1 MIILYVA
8 TQDNP
13 LDPTAGSGADYEFYR
28 AFVQHGAEVRIIGPF
43 QDRPSVLEKAYRKGH
58 RLFSSR
64 RYAKHSVAFLRQISR
79 AVSEVIASDPPPD
92 VIFSISTMGLALCP
106 STVPLISR
114 LDTSLKGHEGQ
125 YPIFSKL
132 EARRMMGWERKALG
146 KLSLVITY
154 SDWNADILTSFYQ
167 VPRKKILVVAV
178 PASLPEAVVGA
189 RVDGQPLAMQPL
201 HLLLVGRNI
210 HRKGLD
216 IAIEAVHLLNMDG
229 VPAELH
235 VVGLT
240 GEADSN
246 VRYMGIFRK
255 DVPSELWAYADQYRW
270 AHFLLH
276 PARFEA
282 GGIAVSEAAAFGL
295 PAITNAAGGLA
306 TTVKHGVSG
315 IVLPARSPGRAYAD
329 AIRPFLDNPAGYLA
343 LRRSTR
349 QRFEEELN
357 WDVTGDKI
365 FRAFENT
372 VGARRQNAVV
382 ATQRQG

>member
-1 MIILYVA
+1 MKILYVA

-13 LDPTAGSGADYEFYR
+13 LDPTAGSGADYEFYH
-28 AFVQHGAEVRIIGPF
+28 AFMQHGAEVRIIGPF
-43 QDRPSVLEKAYRKGH
+43 QDRPSMLERVYRKAH

-64 RYAKHSVAFLRQISR
+64 RYAKHSVSFLRQVSQ
-79 AVSEVIASDPPPD
+79 AVSEAIASDPPE

-154 SDWNADILTSFYQ
+154 SNWNADILSSFYL
-167 VPRKKILVVAV
+167 VPRNKILVVPV
-178 PASLPEAVVGA
+178 PASLPEEIARA
-189 RVDGQPLAMQPL
+189 RVDGEPLAMRPL
-201 HLLLVGRNI
+201 HLLLVGRNA

-216 IAIEAVHLLNMDG
+216 IAIEAVQLLNRDG
-229 VPAELH
+229 VPADLH
-235 VVGLT
+235 IVGLT
-240 GEADSN
+240 GEANSH

-255 DVPSELWAYADQYRW
+255 DVQSELWAYVDQYRW

-315 IVLPARSPGRAYAD
+315 IVLPAGSPARAYAD
-329 AIRPFLDNPAGYLA
+329 TLRSYLDNPAGYLA

-349 QRFEEELN
+349 RRYEEELN
-357 WDVTGDKI
+357 WTVTGDKI
-365 FRAFENT
+365 FRAFENI
-372 VGARRQNAVV
+372 VRARRQNAAV
-382 ATQRQG
+382 ATEH